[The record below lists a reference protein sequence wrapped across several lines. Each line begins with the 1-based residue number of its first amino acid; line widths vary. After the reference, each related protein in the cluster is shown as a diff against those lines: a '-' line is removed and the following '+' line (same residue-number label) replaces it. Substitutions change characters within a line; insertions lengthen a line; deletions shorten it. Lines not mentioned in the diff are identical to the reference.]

1 MKAMTVKVGPLPP
14 FLRSEMSKSKLKFAL
29 AEEKMRQSND
39 RKPYHVQ
46 WFAAEFKNNSPLD
59 DRVTRII
66 GDNSD
71 ELRHR

>member
-1 MKAMTVKVGPLPP
+1 MGQYTGPQTMTTKTICIIMKAMTVKVGPLPP

-46 WFAAEFKNNSPLD
+46 
-59 DRVTRII
+59 
-66 GDNSD
+66 
-71 ELRHR
+71 